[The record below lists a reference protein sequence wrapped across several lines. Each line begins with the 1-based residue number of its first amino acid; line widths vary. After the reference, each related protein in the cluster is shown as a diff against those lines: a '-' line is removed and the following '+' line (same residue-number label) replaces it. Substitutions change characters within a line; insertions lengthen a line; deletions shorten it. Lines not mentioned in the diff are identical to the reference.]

1 MSSSLSEDE
10 FHRMQLQL
18 IDLRTTNYELDG
30 KCKKLERETIALNEK
45 NETIDRQLQNANKAI
60 QKSKKAKEVEVLLQ
74 ESDNLQRKLL
84 SQEDDFRLQNQTLMQ
99 ELTAL
104 VATNEVLE
112 KELKEL
118 QSAKDT
124 VVTTENTDNTELED
138 EIRRLQAQNTVLQKN
153 LTACQ
158 DKFEKLHEQLNKT
171 ESSTTGANE
180 TDDSGQQED
189 IGTEP
194 SPRALK
200 VEDEVQVSSEEH
212 GHEINVL
219 KLQLDTLLE
228 EKRMLREKLTTIE
241 NENKVK
247 VDHLQD
253 ELDKT
258 SEKLKKK
265 QESFIH
271 LQEEKENLF
280 KETNQKL
287 EESQSSRDRDKIY
300 YTDQINK
307 LQQEVQRSKQ
317 SLEERN
323 ESSDQNVKHLQSK
336 LQALQQQIDAS
347 DIVNS
352 QKVKE
357 CSTKYEQQVEELRNT
372 TSKLL
377 LEKSDLV
384 TQLQAIKTANQ
395 ETLDQL
401 YALQQEREG
410 HIQQWQEVNK
420 VAEKRKSMLDELANK
435 YQRDSASHQEKL
447 RLMEEE
453 QEAEVRNLQTKLNT
467 EHKRVTELE
476 KMKSQ
481 FEEIKIQVSSLEEAK
496 GWLERRLK
504 ETEEQ
509 FNLYKEEREAEMT
522 DILQKHDIEI
532 SSLEEKFL
540 KEKESAAEDHS
551 SKIKEYVEKE
561 KTLQTEMDEEKEKV
575 VKLQQELK
583 DGVDEK
589 KIHEKKG
596 LKTLKDLKRQ
606 LHAERKRGE
615 KLQDKLQEVLTDT
628 KHNKSVEE
636 LLSSVD
642 RNDSLIEDRS
652 SVSSWNTGYSQ
663 ANTSIVSSPQSPE
676 KSDNF
681 PSTSNDIHV
690 EEHNELL
697 NRLGNLQQAKWNLE
711 EKVSHLETS
720 NSAMAED
727 LIQKTKI
734 IEHYVRDTGTKND
747 AKIHPPQDDK
757 ITLKKVL
764 DLVNKSDE
772 QNLKDMN
779 KKLQRMLEET
789 LTKNMCLEQNLEA
802 MSLEVVR
809 LSKLQPADVHNEK
822 LKVDTGAR
830 AANKVNTESKINLN
844 HSNSDISEE
853 KNKLSEATN
862 KHVTSKES

>member
-45 NETIDRQLQNANKAI
+45 NENIDRQLQNANKAI

-112 KELKEL
+112 KELKEV
-118 QSAKDT
+118 QSARDT
-124 VVTTENTDNTELED
+124 VVNSQNTDNTELED

-158 DKFEKLHEQLNKT
+158 DKFEKLHDQLNKT

-180 TDDSGQQED
+180 TIESGQLEEEN
-189 IGTEP
+189 GTEP

-247 VDHLQD
+247 VDHLQE

-336 LQALQQQIDAS
+336 LQTLQQQIDAS

-357 CSTKYEQQVEELRNT
+357 CSTKYEQQLEELRNQNL
-372 TSKLL
+372 KLL
-377 LEKSDLV
+377 LEKGDLV
-384 TQLQAIKTANQ
+384 TQLQAIKNANQ

-504 ETEEQ
+504 ETEDQ
-509 FNLYKEEREAEMT
+509 FNLYKEEREVEMT
-522 DILQKHDIEI
+522 EILLKHDKEI
-532 SSLEEKFL
+532 SSLEEKYL
-540 KEKESAAEDHS
+540 TEKESAAVDHS
-551 SKIKEYVEKE
+551 SKIEEYVEKE
-561 KTLQTEMDEEKEKV
+561 KTLQTELDDEKEKV
-575 VKLQQELK
+575 EKLKQELK

-628 KHNKSVEE
+628 KHNKRSYSGVEE

-676 KSDNF
+676 KSDHF
-681 PSTSNDIHV
+681 PSTSNDVHV

-747 AKIHPPQDDK
+747 AKNHPPQDDK
-757 ITLKKVL
+757 LTLKKVL
-764 DLVNKSDE
+764 DLVNKNDE

-809 LSKLQPADVHNEK
+809 LSKVQPADAHNEK
-822 LKVDTGAR
+822 LKEDTGAC
-830 AANKVNTESKINLN
+830 AAVNTSVN
-844 HSNSDISEE
+844 HSNSDISDE

>member
-45 NETIDRQLQNANKAI
+45 NESIDRQLQNANKAI

-74 ESDNLQRKLL
+74 ENDNLQRKLL

-112 KELKEL
+112 KELKEV
-118 QSAKDT
+118 QSAKDSA
-124 VVTTENTDNTELED
+124 VNTQNIDNTELED

-158 DKFEKLHEQLNKT
+158 DRFDKLHDQLQKT

-180 TDDSGQQED
+180 NEESGQQEED
-189 IGTEP
+189 IGTEL

-219 KLQLDTLLE
+219 KLQLDTELE
-228 EKRMLREKLTTIE
+228 EKRMLREKLATIE
-241 NENKVK
+241 NENKEK
-247 VDHLQD
+247 VDHLQE

-271 LQEEKENLF
+271 LQEEKEKLF

-307 LQQEVQRSKQ
+307 LQQEIQRSKQ
-317 SLEERN
+317 SLEESHD
-323 ESSDQNVKHLQSK
+323 SSDQTVKHLQSK
-336 LQALQQQIDAS
+336 LQTLQQQIDAS

-357 CSTKYEQQVEELRNT
+357 CSTKYEQQLEELGNKN
-372 TSKLL
+372 SKLL
-377 LEKSDLV
+377 LEKGDLV
-384 TQLQAIKTANQ
+384 TQLQACKNANQ

-453 QEAEVRNLQTKLNT
+453 QETEIRNLQDKLNA
-467 EHKRVTELE
+467 EHKRVIELE

-481 FEEIKIQVSSLEEAK
+481 FEEMKQQVSSLEEAK
-496 GWLERRLK
+496 GWLERQLK

-509 FNLYKEEREAEMT
+509 FNLYKEQREAEMT
-522 DILQKHDIEI
+522 EILQKHDIEI
-532 SSLEEKFL
+532 ATLEEKYL
-540 KEKESAAEDHS
+540 TEKESVAEDHS
-551 SKIKEYVEKE
+551 SRINEYDEKE
-561 KTLQTEMDEEKEKV
+561 RTLQTELD
-575 VKLQQELK
+575 
-583 DGVDEK
+583 DEK
-589 KIHEKKG
+589 KSRKA
-596 LKTLKDLKRQ
+596 KTGIKRWC
-606 LHAERKRGE
+606 G
-615 KLQDKLQEVLTDT
+615 
-628 KHNKSVEE
+628 
-636 LLSSVD
+636 
-642 RNDSLIEDRS
+642 
-652 SVSSWNTGYSQ
+652 
-663 ANTSIVSSPQSPE
+663 
-676 KSDNF
+676 
-681 PSTSNDIHV
+681 
-690 EEHNELL
+690 
-697 NRLGNLQQAKWNLE
+697 
-711 EKVSHLETS
+711 
-720 NSAMAED
+720 
-727 LIQKTKI
+727 
-734 IEHYVRDTGTKND
+734 
-747 AKIHPPQDDK
+747 
-757 ITLKKVL
+757 
-764 DLVNKSDE
+764 
-772 QNLKDMN
+772 
-779 KKLQRMLEET
+779 
-789 LTKNMCLEQNLEA
+789 
-802 MSLEVVR
+802 
-809 LSKLQPADVHNEK
+809 
-822 LKVDTGAR
+822 
-830 AANKVNTESKINLN
+830 
-844 HSNSDISEE
+844 
-853 KNKLSEATN
+853 
-862 KHVTSKES
+862 